1 MPIRLR
7 LCALVAA
14 IAALMVLAGGAGL
27 DLSLRAEMHA
37 TIGDSLRRA
46 ARRLDSELAAHR
58 IELAGLRHRA
68 VPATGQSTE
77 QIILADGA
85 VGYTT
90 TLAGVARL
98 LTRAQTGEAS
108 REPVVVQRSRRQW
121 NNPYLLLAEPAAGEP
136 GAVLVVGRS
145 LDELENAVGRLQLV
159 LLVGGPLIVVAVAAG
174 AWILAGLALRPID
187 RLRAEAAVL
196 AREGPGR
203 RLAEPL
209 TRDEVERLAVT
220 FNDLLDRLHGA
231 LDQQRRFVADAS
243 HELRTPL
250 AAVRAELETAQQPA
264 RTEAD
269 LRRSLAV
276 IGPRVAQLVRMSD
289 DLLLLARGDEGVLQL
304 EARVVD
310 VEPVVA
316 ASLQALRRVAEA
328 RGVDLVLDA
337 EPAVRASIDGERF
350 QQVVDNLVANAI
362 EHSRSGSVVEVR
374 VSHAAGGAALEVRD
388 RGSGFPEE
396 FLPVAFERFATAD
409 DACNRGRG
417 GVGLGLAVV
426 AAIVGGHG
434 GTVAARN
441 RRRGG
446 ASVLINLPGSPPPPG
461 QYGQIV

>member
-1 MPIRLR
+1 M
-7 LCALVAA
+7 AA
-14 IAALMVLAGGAGL
+14 VSALMVLAGGAGL

-46 ARRLDSELAAHR
+46 ARRLESEVAAHR
-58 IELAGLRHRA
+58 IDLAGVRHRA
-68 VPATGQSTE
+68 VPATAQSTE

-90 TLAGVARL
+90 TLAGPSSL
-98 LTRAQTGEAS
+98 LSRSQTEEAS
-108 REPVVVQRSRRQW
+108 HRPLIVQRSRRRW
-121 NNPYLLLAEPAAGEP
+121 SNPYLLLAEPAPGTP

-174 AWILAGLALRPID
+174 AWTLAGLALRPID
-187 RLRAEAAVL
+187 RLRAEAAL
-196 AREGPGR
+196 IARESPGR
-203 RLAEPL
+203 RLAEPR
-209 TRDEVERLAVT
+209 TRDEVERLSVT

-231 LDQQRRFVADAS
+231 LDRQRRFVADAS

-250 AAVRAELETAQQPA
+250 AAVQAELETAHQPA
-264 RTEAD
+264 RSEAD
-269 LRRSLAV
+269 LRRSLGV
-276 IGPRVAQLVRMSD
+276 IGSRVAQLVRMSD
-289 DLLLLARGDEGVLQL
+289 DLLLLARGDEGVLHL
-304 EARVVD
+304 DTRVQE
-310 VEPVVA
+310 VEPVIA
-316 ASLQALRRVAEA
+316 ASLQTLRRVAAA

-337 EPAVRASIDGERF
+337 EPAVRAPIDGERI
-350 QQVVDNLVANAI
+350 QQVVDNLVANAV
-362 EHSRSGSVVEVR
+362 EHSCSGSVVEVR
-374 VSHAAGGAALEVRD
+374 VSHAAGGAAVEVRD

-409 DACNRGRG
+409 DACNRGGG

-434 GTVAARN
+434 GNVAARN

-446 ASVLINLPGSPPPPG
+446 ASVLVTLPGGQPPAGPG
-461 QYGQIV
+461 GRIV